1 MSAIAKL
8 AFSDENVGFNLG
20 GHTNNTNNGKTFI
33 FYKLD
38 YQYCPL
44 FWEEYFAEKRCSL
57 KYFFF

>member
-38 YQYCPL
+38 YHYCHCYYL
-44 FWEEYFAEKRCSL
+44 
-57 KYFFF
+57 